1 VGSLGVVVVSPPVDQ
16 YLGFTKV
23 VEDFRVEQL
32 VAKLA
37 VKALVVSVLPR
48 RSRHDVQGLHAD
60 LGEPFPNRRGNEL
73 RAPLSGMRRMP
84 CRARIVRSD
93 VIWRAMLGE
102 EIGKTGQDIIAS
114 QRSLRRQC
122 QALLGEL
129 VDYRQDA
136 DYMMAKALTRTSRQL
151 ISPQI

>member
-60 LGEPFPNRRGNEL
+60 LGEPFPDRRGDEL
-73 RAPLSGMRRMP
+73 WAPSQACKACPAGQGLSDRM
-84 CRARIVRSD
+84 
-93 VIWRAMLGE
+93 
-102 EIGKTGQDIIAS
+102 
-114 QRSLRRQC
+114 
-122 QALLGEL
+122 
-129 VDYRQDA
+129 
-136 DYMMAKALTRTSRQL
+136 
-151 ISPQI
+151 